1 MLFPPVVALRQ
12 LQNVHKG
19 KAFGIPEI
27 SFLWKVTGFHW
38 WRSSENTVV
47 GKSMV
52 KGTAPSEASMQNG
65 IAFPFAPTGQR
76 SRFVPPVFDPWWAV
90 PFDNIKILNVIF
102 FIILYFFK
110 T

>member
-19 KAFGIPEI
+19 KAFGTKRTKSFCAKRQSLFCIPEI

-38 WRSSENTVV
+38 WRSSENTLV

-52 KGTAPSEASMQNG
+52 KGTAAKRGLRMQWG
-65 IAFPFAPTGQR
+65 DRPERSFANKVSKVTNEVTRRACKMG
-76 SRFVPPVFDPWWAV
+76 
-90 PFDNIKILNVIF
+90 
-102 FIILYFFK
+102 
-110 T
+110 